1 MVWDHFVKMKNV
13 DGSLRKPGR
22 AKCKYYPQTYTSDS
36 RSNGTSTMKDH
47 VTLQC
52 RKSPVYVRS
61 KRQRKLSFEPTEKGG
76 NLVAIA
82 FENKTSKLACARMV
96 VRDEL
101 PFSFVEN
108 EGFREFMR
116 VTQQHTE

>member
-1 MVWDHFVKMKNV
+1 MKNV
-13 DGSLRKPGR
+13 DESMRKPGR
-22 AKCKYYPQTYTSDS
+22 VKCKYCPQTYANDS
-36 RSNGTSTMKDH
+36 RSNGTSTMKGH

-52 RKSPVYVRS
+52 RKSPIYIGS
-61 KRQRKLSFEPTEKGG
+61 KRQRQLSFEPSEKGG

-96 VRDEL
+96 VHDEL
-101 PFSFVEN
+101 SFSFVEN

-116 VTQQHTE
+116 VTQPEF